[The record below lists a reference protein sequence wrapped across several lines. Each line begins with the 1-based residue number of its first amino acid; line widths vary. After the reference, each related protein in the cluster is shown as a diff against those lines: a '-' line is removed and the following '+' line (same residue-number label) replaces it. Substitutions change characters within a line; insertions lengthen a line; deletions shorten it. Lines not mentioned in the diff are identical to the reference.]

1 MSFIRIWIIYY
12 ALHKISKVLEYCI
25 SIILVSFFI
34 SIQNSFVV
42 LFYFLSISTKCKIY
56 RASIII
62 CSLNL
67 WSKVK

>member
-12 ALHKISKVLEYCI
+12 ILHEISEVLEYCV
-25 SIILVSFFI
+25 SVILVSFFI
-34 SIQNSFVV
+34 SIQNSFIVP
-42 LFYFLSISTKCKIY
+42 FYFLSVSTKCKVY
-56 RASIII
+56 RTSVII